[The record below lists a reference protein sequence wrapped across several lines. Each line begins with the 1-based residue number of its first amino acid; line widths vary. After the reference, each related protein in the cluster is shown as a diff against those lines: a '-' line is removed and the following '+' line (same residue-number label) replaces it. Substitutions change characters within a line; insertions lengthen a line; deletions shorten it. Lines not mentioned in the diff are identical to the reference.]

1 VTVHVVCVRRLLYCI
16 MCIYADI
23 DDLTAASLE
32 PTASVS
38 RPLVMPLGGRL
49 DVRCRLPDARPTP
62 TQRFVS
68 LTSLSHIHS
77 VGLLYSVAEWIA
89 RPTAV
94 SEDRGSNHAADGR
107 VYRDS
112 CCDIQP
118 WVRAVHLYCSAYVDS
133 AFHSP

>member
-1 VTVHVVCVRRLLYCI
+1 MHLCRYRRSDGGVVGAGGVGVSAAGDAARRTARRPLSTARRSSHSDTEVCLTHVTYTVH
-16 MCIYADI
+16 
-23 DDLTAASLE
+23 
-32 PTASVS
+32 SV
-38 RPLVMPLGGRL
+38 
-49 DVRCRLPDARPTP
+49 
-62 TQRFVS
+62 
-68 LTSLSHIHS
+68 
-77 VGLLYSVAEWIA
+77 LYSVAEWIA

-133 AFHSP
+133 AFHSPWAGKMSISIRAEQ